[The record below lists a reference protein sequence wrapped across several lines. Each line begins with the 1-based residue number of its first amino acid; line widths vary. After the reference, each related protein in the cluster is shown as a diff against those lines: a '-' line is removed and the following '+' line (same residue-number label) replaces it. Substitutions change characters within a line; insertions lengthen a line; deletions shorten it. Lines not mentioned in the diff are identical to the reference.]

1 MRVEEW
7 SAFTLCLF
15 LHCYPETKLKDF
27 PGSAA
32 VGGILV
38 GGVASQTYEV
48 ALLQGYGW
56 QSGYLV
62 SSSFEGNGI
71 LGRVGMGGTC
81 PRVWN
86 GSASLG
92 FS

>member
-7 SAFTLCLF
+7 SAFTLCPF
-15 LHCYPETKLKDF
+15 LHCYPEAKPKDS
-27 PGSAA
+27 PVSAA
-32 VGGILV
+32 LGGILV
-38 GGVASQTYEV
+38 GGVVSQPYEV

-71 LGRVGMGGTC
+71 LGRVGMGGT
-81 PRVWN
+81 
-86 GSASLG
+86 
-92 FS
+92 